1 MIVKRPHKALLLSP
15 KNDLSQLSCLFYS
28 CLSNT
33 QYCKTLTLTCVLIY
47 NSIYFP
53 LKVELIYSLL
63 MYLLYLQFSPIF
75 QILNN
80 NDWFKWDL
88 STPSTLK
95 QFIDI
100 LFLLWGTK
108 KSETSSGSRYLEERP
123 LGSDWDHIKSWGK
136 ATENELQEA
145 LYKAKEKRT
154 STQCLCLLLHS
165 VILFQQRSY
174 CHSY

>member
-1 MIVKRPHKALLLSP
+1 MIVKLPHKALLLSP
-15 KNDLSQLSCLFYS
+15 KNDLSQVIMPFLQLSFKYTVLQ
-28 CLSNT
+28 N
-33 QYCKTLTLTCVLIY
+33 TLTCVLIY

-53 LKVELIYSLL
+53 LKMELIYSLL
-63 MYLLYLQFSPIF
+63 MSLLYLQFSPIF

-108 KSETSSGSRYLEERP
+108 KSENSFGSCYLEERP

-145 LYKAKEKRT
+145 LYEAKEKRT